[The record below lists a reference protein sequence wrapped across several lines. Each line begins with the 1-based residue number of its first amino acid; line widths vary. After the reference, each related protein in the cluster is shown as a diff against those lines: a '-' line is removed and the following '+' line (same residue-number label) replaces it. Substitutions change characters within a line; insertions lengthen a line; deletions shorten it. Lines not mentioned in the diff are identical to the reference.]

1 MAWGRNSES
10 GAGVW
15 GRSGNGGGSSVG
27 GFRPGALKPAP
38 APLSHQRLSPVVPA
52 WARPEDPLGLST
64 LGLLPASSLRAAQPK
79 RQPAGPRTIPTHR
92 PWSRPGSGP
101 GSVAARPVRRSPPA
115 QPFSGG
121 EARAACTDLGAA
133 QHAAAPPAGPAPR
146 RARPAPR
153 RAPSSSAPETPMRGG
168 PGGEKRAEGVAE
180 GMLTLE
186 GQRAPRDR
194 PVHQASGVPKPRSRP
209 P

>member
-38 APLSHQRLSPVVPA
+38 ARLSHRRLSPVVPA

-64 LGLLPASSLRAAQPK
+64 LGLLSASSLRAAQPK

-101 GSVAARPVRRSPPA
+101 GSAAARPVRRSPPA
-115 QPFSGG
+115 QPFAGGG
-121 EARAACTDLGAA
+121 EGCVHRPRGSTACRS
-133 QHAAAPPAGPAPR
+133 APCWPR
-146 RARPAPR
+146 PTPGSARPAPGALELRPEDADAGRPRRGEARGRGCGGDADPGGPKSPQRQASPPSFR
-153 RAPSSSAPETPMRGG
+153 RA
-168 PGGEKRAEGVAE
+168 
-180 GMLTLE
+180 
-186 GQRAPRDR
+186 
-194 PVHQASGVPKPRSRP
+194 
-209 P
+209 